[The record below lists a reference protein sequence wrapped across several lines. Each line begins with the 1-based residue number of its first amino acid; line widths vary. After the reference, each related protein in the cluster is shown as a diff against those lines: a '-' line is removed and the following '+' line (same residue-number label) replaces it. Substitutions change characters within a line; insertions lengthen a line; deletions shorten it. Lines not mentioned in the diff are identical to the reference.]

1 MEGGGG
7 GAAAAAAPPGGMAAV
22 GEGAGGAG
30 GAPSS
35 SIVDVIVV
43 HGSEVVPEGYS
54 KIMRSSGGKR
64 ADLNTGAMGQYVYL
78 AVRKKG

>member
-1 MEGGGG
+1 MAEGGGDG
-7 GAAAAAAPPGGMAAV
+7 GRV
-22 GEGAGGAG
+22 E
-30 GAPSS
+30 APSS

-78 AVRKKG
+78 AVRWKAVRGGGGGTRDGERG

>member
-1 MEGGGG
+1 
-7 GAAAAAAPPGGMAAV
+7 MAAV
-22 GEGAGGAG
+22 AEGGEGGAE
-30 GAPSS
+30 APSS

-43 HGSEVVPEGYS
+43 HGSEVVPEGFS

-78 AVRKKG
+78 AVR